1 MTVWLEAITVS
12 LLFFLLFT
20 LFFPPH
26 SSLIVKKKLN
36 YTSQC
41 LLNLSDKLMFL
52 LT

>member
-26 SSLIVKKKLN
+26 SSLIVKKKKMELHI
-36 YTSQC
+36 TVSAE
-41 LLNLSDKLMFL
+41 FVR
-52 LT
+52 